1 MTVVLA
7 VSYAYTYVVLD
18 RVSEGQADIHIDEV
32 LVCLH
37 SQYLVS
43 WQGGKQSVG
52 LLYAYVPSVCVGS
65 CHCEIWFAID
75 YKMTMQESYI

>member
-18 RVSEGQADIHIDEV
+18 RVSEGQADIHMDEV
-32 LVCLH
+32 LACLH

-43 WQGGKQSVG
+43 KLARRETVYGALVC
-52 LLYAYVPSVCVGS
+52 VRTFSVCR
-65 CHCEIWFAID
+65 
-75 YKMTMQESYI
+75 QLPL